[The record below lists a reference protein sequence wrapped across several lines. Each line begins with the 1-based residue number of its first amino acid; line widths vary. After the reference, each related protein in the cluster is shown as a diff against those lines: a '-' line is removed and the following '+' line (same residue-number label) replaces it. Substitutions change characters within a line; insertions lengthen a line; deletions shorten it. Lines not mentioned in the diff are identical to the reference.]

1 MMRAI
6 DLFAGCGGLSKG
18 LEEAGIEVVAAVD
31 HWKAAREIYEANFDH
46 PIFDLDLAS
55 SDSEELLASFTPQL
69 VAGGPPCQDFSI
81 SGKRQEGERANLTI
95 RFGEIVA
102 SLRPTW
108 VLFENVYNIQRFR
121 TLDCLK
127 EVLRGAGY
135 GLSESVLDASYFGV
149 PQKRRRYFLVG
160 RLSEAD
166 GFFDLHF
173 QKYAFEKP
181 MTVAEYFGDSLDTD
195 YYYMHPRSY
204 ARRAVFSV
212 SEPAATIR
220 GINRP
225 IPKNYRKHTADA
237 ASIEDGVRS
246 LTTRERAKIQS
257 FPDDFV
263 LQGATTSTELA
274 IGNAVPPLLAK
285 AVASSILNYELER

>member
-1 MMRAI
+1 MKAI

-18 LEEAGIEVVAAVD
+18 LELAGIEVVAAVD
-31 HWKAAREIYEANFDH
+31 HWKAAREIYEANFEH
-46 PIFDLDLAS
+46 PILDLDLS
-55 SDSEELLASFTPQL
+55 QPESEEFLSSFAPQI

-102 SLRPTW
+102 SVKPTW
-108 VLFENVYNIQRFR
+108 VLFENVYNIQRFK
-121 TLDCLK
+121 TLSRLK
-127 EVLRGAGY
+127 EVLKDAGY
-135 GLSESVLDASYFGV
+135 GLSETVLDASYFGV
-149 PQKRRRYFLVG
+149 PQKRKRYFLVG
-160 RLSEAD
+160 RMDEAD
-166 GFFDLHF
+166 GFFDSYF
-173 QKYAFEKP
+173 QKYAFEEP
-181 MTVAEYFGDSLDTD
+181 MTVAEYFGESLNTD
-195 YYYMHPRSY
+195 FYYMHPRSY

-212 SEPAATIR
+212 NEPAATIR

-237 ASIEDGVRS
+237 ASIEEGVRS

-263 LQGATTSTELA
+263 LQGATTSVELA

-285 AVASSILNYELER
+285 AVASSILSFEQER